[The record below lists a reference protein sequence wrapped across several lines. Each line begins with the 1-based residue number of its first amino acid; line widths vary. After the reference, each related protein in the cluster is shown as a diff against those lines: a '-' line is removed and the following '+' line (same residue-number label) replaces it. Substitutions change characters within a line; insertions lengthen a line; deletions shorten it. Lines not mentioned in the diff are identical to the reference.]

1 MTPSSGN
8 QPQRPAGESLP
19 QTAAPSPAPVA
30 PPGPKPAY
38 RKPELKRLG
47 LLRSVTGSNLT
58 W

>member
-19 QTAAPSPAPVA
+19 QSTVPAPAPTA

-47 LLRSVTGSNLT
+47 LLRSVTGSDRV